1 MLKDIP
7 SARRNTILI
16 GLVLALVLPL
26 LLQFLGLQEFA
37 ERALGLGPL
46 MGREVIWWGLVA
58 VLLFYILIV
67 ERRAPAS
74 IGLHK
79 PDWKTLAF
87 GAGGAVV
94 MLVGVGALI
103 NIALPLLHLQR
114 NADALQKI
122 LDTPYWYRVV
132 LVFRAAIAEEILFR
146 GYGIERIQEL
156 TGSRF
161 IAGAV
166 TLTVFTLGH
175 LSYWGWAQVLIAGS
189 AGLVLTVFYLW
200 RRDLGANMIVH
211 FLTDAVGILT
221 R

>member
-1 MLKDIP
+1 MLNDI
-7 SARRNTILI
+7 SNARRATILI

-26 LLQFLGLQEFA
+26 LLPFLGLQEYA
-37 ERALGLGPL
+37 ERTLRLGPL
-46 MGREVIWWGLVA
+46 IGREVIWWSLIA
-58 VLLFYILIV
+58 VLLLYILII
-67 ERRAPAS
+67 ERRTLAS
-74 IGLHK
+74 IGLRK
-79 PDWKTLAF
+79 PDWKTVAF
-87 GAGGAVV
+87 GIGGTIV

-103 NIALPLLHLQR
+103 SVALPLLHLQR

-122 LDTPYWYRVV
+122 LDTPYWYRVI

-156 TGSRF
+156 TGSRV
-161 IAGAV
+161 IAGVV
-166 TLTVFTLGH
+166 TLAVFTLGH

-189 AGLVLTVFYLW
+189 AGLVLTALYQW

-211 FLTDAVGILT
+211 FLTDAIGVLT